1 MKIKTKILLTVLG
14 MSLLVALVGGLAVN
28 RQRVAALVAVT
39 TEAEHVAR
47 VLGFLISDPANLPAS
62 TQEIIA
68 RLHRTQGRDVV
79 LIDPQQHIL
88 ADAVP
93 AEIGKIYAWDL
104 HHQVGLTIKDHR
116 VRTFTEVS
124 NDSPVPIRQIVVPVE
139 AVGGKLI
146 GAVIL
151 EYTPFYDEQM
161 RLATATIREVG
172 LIGSAGA
179 GMAVLLALYLGRSI
193 TAPLRQLTQAATRFT
208 EGQRDLPL
216 PSSGTDEIGELVAAL
231 NRMME
236 KRGEA
241 EEALRRIH
249 GELEARVTERTAELT
264 AASEALTWKTAF
276 LEASVNSSLDGIL
289 VVDSHGKKILQNQ
302 QMIDVWKMPRDIAEE
317 QGDENRLRW
326 VTGMTKHPEQFIAK
340 VVHLYSHPHE
350 ISQDEIEMQ
359 DGTILER
366 YSSPVF
372 GRDGQYCGR
381 IWKFRDITER
391 KRAEE
396 TLRESE
402 EKFRQLADHITD
414 AFWIRSPDMKT
425 VHLVTAGYEKIWG
438 RPAASMYAHPEKWVD
453 AMIPEDREHVL
464 AAYAGLMGGEP
475 QLSVEYRI
483 ARPDGTIRW
492 VHARGFQVRDAAGKL
507 VRLAG
512 IVSDITER
520 KQADLAQARFAA
532 IMEMT
537 TDFVCVADPHGGVL
551 YINRAGRRMM
561 GFDEHEDVT
570 GTSIADYHA
579 DQSVPVAAREGVWSG
594 ESMFVSREGRQFPL
608 AQVVLAHKGPDG
620 KVDFVATTGQ
630 DLTERKKADAAL
642 EEANRL
648 VRDGFRQAGMAEVA
662 TSVLHNVGNVLN
674 SVNVSCSV
682 ISDQVRKLH
691 IGSVAKIA
699 ELLGEHADDLA
710 PFLTTHP
717 IGQKLPGFFGKLAHR
732 LSAEQTEILRELLS
746 LDQNIEH
753 IKDVIDVQQSY
764 ARDIGGL
771 HETLPF
777 EGLVEDALRINGGAL
792 VRHRIE
798 VIRDYGEV
806 PPVPMEKHK
815 VIQILVNLIRNAKH
829 ALNDGG
835 REQKRLAIGVARHNG
850 GVAVTVTD
858 NGVGIAPENISR
870 IFAHGF
876 TTKKDGH
883 GFGLHSGAL
892 AAREMGG
899 SLVAHSDGPGC
910 GATFT
915 LLLPV
920 SAPGKN

>member
-28 RQRVAALVAVT
+28 RQRAAALVAVT

-47 VLGFLISDPANLPAS
+47 LLGFLISGPAGLPGS
-62 TQEIIA
+62 TQDITA
-68 RLHRTQGRDVV
+68 KLHRTEGRDVV
-79 LIDPQQHIL
+79 LVDAQKHIL

-93 AEIGKIYAWDL
+93 SEIGQTYSQDL
-104 HHQVGLTIKDHR
+104 GNEVGLTIKDRH
-116 VRTFTEVS
+116 VRTFVEAS
-124 NDSPVPIRQIVVPVE
+124 NDSPGGIKQIVVPVE
-139 AVGGKLI
+139 AGDGRVM
-146 GAVIL
+146 GAVVL
-151 EYTPFYDEQM
+151 EFTPFYDEQM
-161 RLATATIREVG
+161 RLTAATIREVG
-172 LIGSAGA
+172 LIGSAG
-179 GMAVLLALYLGRSI
+179 MALAILLALSLGRSI
-193 TAPLRQLTQAATRFT
+193 TAPLHQLTQAATRFT
-208 EGQRDLPL
+208 AGQRDLSM
-216 PSSGTDEIGELVAAL
+216 PSSGTDEIGELVTAL

-236 KRGEA
+236 KREEA

-249 GELEARVTERTAELT
+249 GELERRVTERTAELT
-264 AASEALTWKTAF
+264 EASEALTWKTAF

-289 VVDSHGKKILQNQ
+289 VVDSQGKNILQNQ
-302 QMIDVWKMPRDIAEE
+302 QMIDVWKIPPDIAREE
-317 QGDENRLRW
+317 GDESRLRW
-326 VTGMTKHPEQFIAK
+326 VAGMTRHPDQFIEK
-340 VVHLYSHPHE
+340 VVHLYSHPRE
-350 ISQDEIEMQ
+350 ISLDEIDLK

-402 EKFRQLADHITD
+402 AKFRQLADHISD
-414 AFWIRSPDMKT
+414 AFWIRSADMKT

-438 RPAASMYAHPEKWVD
+438 RQIASLYADSHRWVD
-453 AMIPEDREHVL
+453 DILPEDRERVL
-464 AAYAGLMGGEP
+464 AVYARLMASEP
-475 QLSVEYRI
+475 QMSVEYRI

-492 VHARGFQVRDAAGKL
+492 VHARGFQIQDAAGKV

-520 KQADLAQARFAA
+520 KQ
-532 IMEMT
+532 
-537 TDFVCVADPHGGVL
+537 
-551 YINRAGRRMM
+551 
-561 GFDEHEDVT
+561 
-570 GTSIADYHA
+570 
-579 DQSVPVAAREGVWSG
+579 
-594 ESMFVSREGRQFPL
+594 
-608 AQVVLAHKGPDG
+608 
-620 KVDFVATTGQ
+620 
-630 DLTERKKADAAL
+630 ADAAL

-682 ISDQVRKLH
+682 IAEKVRKLR
-691 IGSVAKIA
+691 IGSVTKIA
-699 ELLGEHADDLA
+699 ELLGEHTDDLA
-710 PFLTTHP
+710 LFLTTHP
-717 IGQKLPGFFGKLAHR
+717 TGQKLPAFVGKLAGR
-732 LSAEQTEILRELLS
+732 LSEEQTDILGEVLL

-753 IKDVIDVQQSY
+753 IKNIIDVQQRY
-764 ARDIGGL
+764 AKDIGGFR
-771 HETLPF
+771 ETLPF
-777 EGLVEDALRINGGAL
+777 EALVEDALRMNGGAL

-798 VIRDYGEV
+798 IVRDYRAV

-829 ALNDGG
+829 ALTDGG
-835 REQKRLAIGVARHNG
+835 REQKRLAIGLARHNG
-850 GVAVTVTD
+850 HVAVTVSD
-858 NGVGIAPENISR
+858 NGVGIAPENLSR
-870 IFAHGF
+870 IFSHGF

-892 AAREMGG
+892 AAQEMGG

-915 LLLPV
+915 LSLPAIV
-920 SAPGKN
+920 PGKN